1 MIYLNQSQQN
11 QAAAVCTRNATL
23 TGGTIV
29 YLWNLQHKLSGRVFN
44 FIPFRLIPS
53 VTYKPAYDLFCI
65 DIDDSIPQV
74 LTGTT
79 QCGQTNVHLI
89 PGEYALTVYQQLSTS
104 NLNPS
109 LSSGIVYQTLVI
121 VDGVNQNNPTVYTGG
136 TDGVFIIYNSDND

>member
-11 QAAAVCTRNATL
+11 QAAAVCTRNASL

-121 VDGVNQNNPTVYTGG
+121 VDGVNQNNPTVYPGG

>member
-29 YLWNLQHKLSGRVFN
+29 YLWNLNHKLSGRVFN

-53 VTYKPAYDLFCI
+53 VTYKPGYDLFCI

-136 TDGVFIIYNSDND
+136 TDGVFIRYNSDND